1 MPTTSTEVA
10 NRAIQMMGD
19 NQPPVTGVAPNF
31 DSSTAGI
38 ALRSL
43 YAPCVRTVARQFE
56 WDFGRKVDSLVLTA
70 NTPAMFTFE
79 YAYPANAVQ
88 VWQIRSPTADPYNPV
103 PENFIVGNNVV
114 NGSTVRVIQTN
125 VANAQ
130 AIYDS
135 NPPESAWDDLF
146 AEAVVRLLA
155 SELAIALA
163 GKPDVAQVLLQ
174 SGAAFEAIAEQRSN

>member
-1 MPTTSTEVA
+1 MPTTSTDIA

-38 ALRSL
+38 ALSKL

-56 WDFGRKVDSLVLTA
+56 WDFGRKTGALTLTG
-70 NTPAMFTFE
+70 NTPILFTYE
-79 YAYPANAVQ
+79 YNYPTNAVQ
-88 VWQIRSPTADPYNPV
+88 VWQIRSPTVDAYNPV
-103 PENFIVGNNVV
+103 PENFIVANNVV
-114 NGSTVRVIQTN
+114 SGSTVRVIQTN

-155 SELAIALA
+155 SELAIALG
-163 GKPDVAQVLLQ
+163 GKPDTSQVLLQ
-174 SGAAFEAIAEQRSN
+174 SGAAFEAIGEQRSN